1 MPSRSLRWSE
11 IWRVLAYTL
20 AIAIAFVALGRLE
33 LAVFGAPRV
42 NELLLRLGW
51 VDADPAARWQREAEQ
66 VGAASQEAIRRAPD
80 GHRLATLRLGFEL
93 GRASDLIGSH
103 AMSPAE
109 AQRLARE
116 RAEPHLELAGQLAAQ
131 LGLGGARALEADSL
145 KAFTEIGR
153 RYEADENGLAG
164 RIEQQLSP
172 LHRHLY
178 LLGVHLGGEA
188 SRIEDSGGKFSLPP
202 ASLIGRHATLAGVPA
217 ALWQPLAAE
226 PKDEPPQQVLQRYR
240 AALQALADE
249 LARRDA
255 ADRASR
261 GGR

>member
-1 MPSRSLRWSE
+1 MGEYFDL
-11 IWRVLAYTL
+11 
-20 AIAIAFVALGRLE
+20 VADR
-33 LAVFGAPRV
+33 FGLPRV
-42 NELLLRLGW
+42 PRLS
-51 VDADPAARWQREAEQ
+51 RHEA
-66 VGAASQEAIRRAPD
+66 
-80 GHRLATLRLGFEL
+80 
-93 GRASDLIGSH
+93 
-103 AMSPAE
+103 
-109 AQRLARE
+109 
-116 RAEPHLELAGQLAAQ
+116 
-131 LGLGGARALEADSL
+131 
-145 KAFTEIGR
+145 
-153 RYEADENGLAG
+153 
-164 RIEQQLSP
+164 EQQLSP